1 MPLALMSPITAL
13 EGVRVLD
20 VTQVMA
26 GPFCTMMLADLGADV
41 IKVEPP
47 GGDMTRRMPGAVG
60 TDTPAYNAVNRGK
73 RSVVLDLKAPAGR
86 EAILRLARSADVF
99 VENSRPGA
107 MAALG
112 LDYPSLAGI
121 NPALIYASISGFGHT
136 GPDRARGGLDL
147 IAQGVSGI
155 MSVTGAPDGPPMKS
169 GVPLTDLAAA
179 LFAVTGILAA
189 LIHRSRTGAGQHVDT
204 SLVDAGVA
212 LSVWEATEYFAG
224 AGVPE
229 PLGSAHRMVAPYQAI
244 RCADGYITIGASTDR
259 TFERLCDALGHPEWA
274 RMTEFADNP
283 SRVRH
288 RGALA
293 DRIESVTR
301 QRPRRDWLEAF
312 EAQGVPAG
320 PINRYDEVFA
330 DPQVLARE
338 MVVGVE
344 HPTLGRIRALGSPVK
359 LSRTPP
365 QVRRR
370 APLLGEHTEAVL
382 REAGL
387 DEAAIARLQRGS
399 APRDSAD

>member
-1 MPLALMSPITAL
+1 MMPLALMSPITAL

-147 IAQGVSGI
+147 IAQGVSG
-155 MSVTGAPDGPPMKS
+155 MLYHVPDWNFDHGYGKYAAWQDHSMPP
-169 GVPLTDLAAA
+169 D
-179 LFAVTGILAA
+179 
-189 LIHRSRTGAGQHVDT
+189 
-204 SLVDAGVA
+204 
-212 LSVWEATEYFAG
+212 
-224 AGVPE
+224 
-229 PLGSAHRMVAPYQAI
+229 
-244 RCADGYITIGASTDR
+244 
-259 TFERLCDALGHPEWA
+259 
-274 RMTEFADNP
+274 
-283 SRVRH
+283 
-288 RGALA
+288 
-293 DRIESVTR
+293 
-301 QRPRRDWLEAF
+301 LEAAF
-312 EAQGVPAG
+312 SKA
-320 PINRYDEVFA
+320 
-330 DPQVLARE
+330 
-338 MVVGVE
+338 
-344 HPTLGRIRALGSPVK
+344 
-359 LSRTPP
+359 
-365 QVRRR
+365 
-370 APLLGEHTEAVL
+370 
-382 REAGL
+382 
-387 DEAAIARLQRGS
+387 EAAMPRGGPTMGINS
-399 APRDSAD
+399 PAMRR